1 MVKLLGDNFNDIDKK
16 YQIIEDDLDKKKKKK
31 IILRSIS
38 PSTFTMS
45 LNSFADLS
53 DSEFKQHYLLPAEF
67 FDTEQYKPIN
77 KIFEPKENY
86 TGTTFHGHDNWLSDH
101 LNQLINDPEFD
112 IFRETLK
119 KREKKEKV
127 TSSKPDYT

>member
-45 LNSFADLS
+45 LN
-53 DSEFKQHYLLPAEF
+53 
-67 FDTEQYKPIN
+67 
-77 KIFEPKENY
+77 
-86 TGTTFHGHDNWLSDH
+86 
-101 LNQLINDPEFD
+101 
-112 IFRETLK
+112 
-119 KREKKEKV
+119 
-127 TSSKPDYT
+127 